1 MKFYKIFKQVIEI
14 QEKENRKMKKKKTGI
29 KQYTKTKMVYLSSNT
44 SINFLK

>member
-14 QEKENRKMKKKKTGI
+14 QEKENRKMKKKTGI